1 MCSGEECEW
10 LVVVTGECVW
20 VRMDAYGCI
29 GLGKHKK
36 QTRKDTHGSTAHDFP
51 AIVDGKFPKIHVW
64 VRGIQKGPQQVS
76 DGCRWSRITLLVC
89 LSRTHKKN
97 NESRSKNRTTST
109 DQATKQRRENNNK
122 KWLESNK
129 QNKNESTWQQTKGG
143 AELKKKCSANRRGG
157 ELVHAKKY

>member
-51 AIVDGKFPKIHVW
+51 GIVDGKFPKIHVW
-64 VRGIQKGPQQVS
+64 VRGDTDRVMAGA
-76 DGCRWSRITLLVC
+76 RWLRVDVGYSNAQLNKANPPKQT
-89 LSRTHKKN
+89 K
-97 NESRSKNRTTST
+97 
-109 DQATKQRRENNNK
+109 TKQKPNQIVRSGAKNK
-122 KWLESNK
+122 TK
-129 QNKNESTWQQTKGG
+129 QTTKI
-143 AELKKKCSANRRGG
+143 
-157 ELVHAKKY
+157 